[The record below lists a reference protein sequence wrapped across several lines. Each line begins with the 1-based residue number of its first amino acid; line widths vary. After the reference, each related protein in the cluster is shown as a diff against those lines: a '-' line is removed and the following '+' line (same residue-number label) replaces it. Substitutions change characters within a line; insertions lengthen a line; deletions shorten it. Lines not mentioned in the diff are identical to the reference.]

1 MTGKQLKRYR
11 KSVLHMSQ
19 QQLSNTVNYSLSA
32 IAQAEQASEKPISE
46 RLKREVHE
54 IGLTKAQS
62 IALKETYKA
71 LER

>member
-54 IGLTKAQS
+54 IGLTEAQS